1 MRLAA
6 AAVVALAVQRLLG
19 WPGFPSWLSLVLLPA
34 VCVVAPVMLT
44 QPRRMA
50 LLGGA
55 LGLASDLVM
64 SEPVIGPGGIAW
76 SVAAVVLGSL
86 GALVADRQPRTWAGM
101 GAIAT
106 VVVLVVHHLALR
118 PLGLAPDL
126 GLLAVLA
133 SAVATGLWCGLVGW
147 VVLLG
152 LPARWVL
159 YRARR
164 LR

>member
-1 MRLAA
+1 VRLVAV
-6 AAVVALAVQRLLG
+6 AVVTLALQRLLG
-19 WPGFPSWLSLVLLPA
+19 WPGFPAALSLLLLPA
-34 VCVVAPVMLT
+34 VCGVAPVMRG

-76 SVAAVVLGSL
+76 SAAA
-86 GALVADRQPRTWAGM
+86 ALLATLAALIADRRPRTWAGM
-101 GAIAT
+101 GAIVA

-126 GLLAVLA
+126 GPLAVVA

-147 VVLLG
+147 VVLLD
-152 LPARWVL
+152 LPARWVR